1 MNTQELL
8 RALADSINLDA
19 EEFNSLVDR
28 VNELEGQLLLLRNA
42 HEADQRQVKTLQ
54 EQLDVAQN
62 DAEAYRNQLVKDQ
75 RTLVDTEAAL
85 TRAVNTMTNLRNE
98 LTNVKAAKDLIIND
112 LRKQLAAGNPRDK
125 ELIKRLKQ
133 EKESLQTDVTN
144 QRKTLAEL
152 RKSLADE
159 MKARKAAEHH
169 SAQATMYTVKSTDTG
184 MLMYFP
190 KQVVGTV
197 EGQAVEVQRSL
208 LYIHR
213 TSGRGGLI
221 TLDTDGQPIMGIA
234 PKGGI
239 RVEKELEEFA
249 GAWLRKVKAQGNT
262 VLPED
267 FAALGG

>member
-1 MNTQELL
+1 MNTTEILQ
-8 RALADSINLDA
+8 ALADSINLDA
-19 EEFNSLVDR
+19 EEFNTLLDR
-28 VNELEGQLLLLRNA
+28 VNAAEGQLLLLRNA
-42 HEADQRQVKTLQ
+42 READQRQIKDRT
-54 EQLDVAQN
+54 EKAAA
-62 DAEAYRNQLVKDQ
+62 AER
-75 RTLVDTEAAL
+75 LVDVEAAL
-85 TRAVNTMTNLRNE
+85 SRAVNTMTNLKNE
-98 LTNVKAAKDLIIND
+98 LTNVRAAKDLVIND
-112 LRKQLAAGNPRDK
+112 LRKQLTAGNPKDRD
-125 ELIKRLKQ
+125 LIKRLKQ
-133 EKESLQTDVTN
+133 EKESLQADVAN
-144 QRKTLAEL
+144 QRKTLTEL
-152 RKSLADE
+152 RKSLSDE

-169 SAQATMYTVKSTDTG
+169 SAQSTMYTVKSTDSG

-208 LYIHR
+208 LYVHR

-221 TLDTDGQPIMGIA
+221 TLDPDNQPIMGIA

>member
-1 MNTQELL
+1 VNTTEILQ
-8 RALADSINLDA
+8 ALADSINLDA
-19 EEFNSLVDR
+19 EEFNTLLDR
-28 VNELEGQLLLLRNA
+28 VNAAEGQLLLLRNA
-42 HEADQRQVKTLQ
+42 READQRQIKDLT
-54 EQLDVAQN
+54 EKAAA
-62 DAEAYRNQLVKDQ
+62 AER
-75 RTLVDTEAAL
+75 LVDVEAAL
-85 TRAVNTMTNLRNE
+85 SRAVNTMTNLKNE
-98 LTNVKAAKDLIIND
+98 LTNVRAAKDLVIND
-112 LRKQLAAGNPRDK
+112 LRKQLTAGNPKDRD
-125 ELIKRLKQ
+125 LIKRLKQ
-133 EKESLQTDVTN
+133 EKESLQADVAN
-144 QRKTLAEL
+144 QRKTLTEL
-152 RKSLADE
+152 RKSLSDE

-169 SAQATMYTVKSTDTG
+169 SAQSTMYTVKSTDSG

-221 TLDTDGQPIMGIA
+221 TLDPDSQPIMGIA

-249 GAWLRKVKAQGNT
+249 GAWLRKVKAQGNV

>member
-8 RALADSINLDA
+8 QALADSINLDA

-42 HEADQRQVKTLQ
+42 HEADLRQIKDLT
-54 EQLDVAQN
+54 AKAA
-62 DAEAYRNQLVKDQ
+62 DADK
-75 RTLVDTEAAL
+75 LVDTEAAL
-85 TRAVNTMTNLRNE
+85 TRAVNTMTSLRNE

-133 EKESLQTDVTN
+133 EKESLQTDVAN
-144 QRKTLAEL
+144 QRKTLSEL

-221 TLDTDGQPIMGIA
+221 TLDPDGQPIMGIA